1 MTEHNKVVNAVLDY
15 LNYLPK
21 VYAFPTHD
29 SRNHPTAKGVS
40 DIVCCDHGNFWAIE
54 VKVGKDRMGL
64 YQHEFKM
71 EIVEAGGGHVVISSL
86 EEAMAIF
93 RERRRT

>member
-1 MTEHNKVVNAVLDY
+1 
-15 LNYLPK
+15 
-21 VYAFPTHD
+21 
-29 SRNHPTAKGVS
+29 
-40 DIVCCDHGNFWAIE
+40 

-71 EIVEAGGGHVVISSL
+71 EIEEAGGGHCIIGSL
-86 EEAMAIF
+86 EDAMAIF